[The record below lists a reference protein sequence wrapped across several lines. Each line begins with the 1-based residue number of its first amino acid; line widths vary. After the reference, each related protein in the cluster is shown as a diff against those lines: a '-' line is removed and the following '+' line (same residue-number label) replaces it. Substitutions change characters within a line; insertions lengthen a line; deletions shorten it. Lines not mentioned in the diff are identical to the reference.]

1 MKKIMSA
8 ILALVMVLSMSAMVF
23 AATDDTFV
31 PSITYKGAPEV
42 VVAQFVEKDKT
53 ELVPSH
59 CLVITPV
66 AKAHDEMDR
75 LPEAMTLLLDVYN
88 KLNNGTM
95 ELPASA
101 LKKAGLEPQ
110 SAIIRDLVDI
120 TWICEETPSHLERLA
135 DDEAALKITFKMKG
149 LEADD
154 PICVLAYKN
163 EQWAPIA
170 EVVNNG
176 NGTITCTFEHLCPVA
191 FVVGPEGM
199 PETGVAV
206 DSELILWACVLVA
219 STAALAVVVLKRR
232 KNA

>member
-23 AATDDTFV
+23 AAEDTFV
-31 PSITYKGAPEV
+31 PSITYKGAPEI
-42 VVAQFVEKDKT
+42 VVAQFVENDKT

-66 AKAHDEMDR
+66 AKAQDEMDR
-75 LPEAMTLLLDVYN
+75 LPEAMTLLLNVYE
-88 KLNNGTM
+88 KLNDGTM

-120 TWICEETPSHLERLA
+120 TWICEETPSHLERLTG
-135 DDEAALKITFKMKG
+135 DEAALKITFKMKG
-149 LEADD
+149 LEAND

-199 PETGVAV
+199 PDTGVEF

-219 STAALAVVVLKRR
+219 STAALAVVVYKRR